1 MLRRQV
7 EGSGPLDSPVLLL
20 GEAPGSTEVSGIPSK
35 SIPPSPF
42 IGWSGQFLQEMCE
55 NAGMDFWNGIRRDN
69 VVQHQPPANNF
80 SIFYKD
86 KAQREPTSELLAWH
100 ADLRRRILLQRPKV
114 IIAAGDQ
121 PLFALTGNK
130 SSTKWRGS
138 VVPYQSQDLNCWIV
152 PIVHPSYARRCFNMT
167 SSKRKE
173 VRQPW
178 FHITVF
184 DLLKAKRVSQEGW
197 APLERM
203 EKIFPSYYEVMQ
215 YLEELLAM
223 PSDTLITTDVETI
236 RREHI
241 KCVGLT
247 HRKDYAMCIPFVANG
262 AGKPFYSLVQEA
274 EIWLMLEKVFS
285 SHRLCGQTIAFDAA
299 MFWRDVKG
307 FEVEDSV
314 YIDTAILHSLLYP
327 ELKHDLGFLASIY
340 TDMPYFKYLG
350 RLSEAKSNVAQ
361 TFEYN
366 CFDVQ
371 STHECAEELIKEAKR
386 EGMFEYYLS
395 KRRPLAH
402 WAIRQHRH
410 GLSIDEDRRE
420 SILKSLWYDEILPL
434 QTMLDECLCEVGW
447 LGACTFTKTKVN
459 KLKAL
464 GLEVSDNQEG
474 LNTSSPQQVVA
485 LLKALGHIVSDSS
498 EETLTS
504 LTESSVVA
512 QAILELRS
520 GYSLL
525 TSVAK
530 PTDKDGRFRTSI
542 NLHVTETTRLSSTK
556 SHYGGGANLQNVTRK
571 ARPLFTGSYEG
582 GEE

>member
-20 GEAPGSTEVSGIPSK
+20 GEAPGSTEVAGIPSK
-35 SIPPSPF
+35 NILPSPF

-55 NAGMDFWNGIRRDN
+55 RAGIDFWNGIRRDN
-69 VVQHQPPANNF
+69 VVQEQPYKNDF
-80 SIFYKD
+80 SIYYRD
-86 KAQREPTSELLAWH
+86 KAQREPTPELLAWY

-184 DLLKAKRVSQEGW
+184 DLIKAKRVSQEGW
-197 APLERM
+197 KPLERV
-203 EKIFPSYYEVMQ
+203 EKIFPSYYEVME
-215 YLEELLAM
+215 YLDQLLSM

-247 HRKDYAMCIPFVANG
+247 HSKDYAMCIPFVASG
-262 AGKPFYSLVQEA
+262 AGKPYYSIVQEA

-285 SHRLCGQTIAFDAA
+285 THLLCGQTIAFDAA
-299 MFWRDVKG
+299 MFWRDIKG
-307 FEVEDSV
+307 FELEESV
-314 YIDTAILHSLLYP
+314 HIDTAILHSLLYP

-350 RLSEAKSNVAQ
+350 RLSESKSNIGQ

-386 EGMFEYYLS
+386 EGMWDYYLS
-395 KRRPLAH
+395 KRLPLAK

-410 GLSIDEDRRE
+410 GLSIDEGRRE
-420 SILKSLWYDEILPL
+420 TILKSLWYEEILPL

-459 KLKAL
+459 KLQAL
-464 GLEVSDNQEG
+464 GLDVDGTQEG

-485 LLKALGHIVSDSS
+485 LLRALGYVVSDSS

-504 LTESSVVA
+504 LAESSVVA
-512 QAILELRS
+512 KAILQLRS
-520 GYSLL
+520 GFSLL

-556 SHYGGGANLQNVTRK
+556 SHYGGGANMQNVTRK
-571 ARPLFTGSYEG
+571 ARPLFCG
-582 GEE
+582 GVE